1 MPHEGRTVIL
11 LDSGECAH
19 VDDLSAQV
27 ALFERIYN
35 FTPVMMHSIDA
46 SGRLVRV
53 SDFWLQKLGYERD
66 EVLGL
71 RSTDFLSAES
81 RQRALSV
88 YLPLF
93 YEQGYLR
100 NVEYQFVRKDG
111 QLLDVLLSAAAMRD
125 PDGSIA
131 QSLAVSSDVTDLR
144 RVEQSL
150 RESESRLLAILRSAH
165 DAIVGFD
172 NDGRI
177 VLFNAAAVLLFG
189 RSAEEAIGLRLAEL
203 VEGPAPLPCP
213 VGEGVRLDLVLI
225 ARDGRR
231 VPVDASFS
239 SSWSCGQALT
249 TAVLRDCSAR
259 RELEENLRNAKEAAE
274 SSAAAKSRFLAMMS
288 HEIRT
293 PMNAILGMAHLLLD
307 SDLSPNQ
314 ARYAK
319 TLRASSEALLA
330 LLNDAL
336 DFSKLEAGRL
346 ELESICFETRTCVEE
361 VIELFSQQASS
372 KGITLDAKVSHHVPR
387 MARGDAMRLRQ
398 ILVNLVGNA
407 VKFTHQGGITLF
419 VDAVESLTVDGAP
432 PHHDN
437 AWGNPMELRVSV
449 LDSGIG
455 VPPESESR
463 LFQLFSQVDAS
474 TTRQYGGTG
483 LGLAISQR
491 LVELMG
497 GSIHFKRPVEGGSR
511 FDFSVHLMACHETAP
526 CGTPNRPLNPELG
539 VRLPLR
545 ILLAED
551 NPVNQQLTQL
561 LTQKMG
567 YVIDVV
573 NNGAEALA
581 AVRSQAYDLVLMDVQ
596 MPCMDGL
603 EAARHMRADAN
614 ISRRLVLVALTAST
628 SPTDRIACLTA
639 GMNDYLSKPLR
650 PESLQE
656 RLEYWAEE
664 LLADVGER

>member
-1 MPHEGRTVIL
+1 MPNEGCAVIL

-53 SDFWLQKLGYERD
+53 SDFWLQKLGYERE

-111 QLLDVLLSAAAMRD
+111 QLLDVLLSATAIRD
-125 PDGSIA
+125 PDGAIA

-150 RESESRLLAILRSAH
+150 RESESRLLSILRSAH

-172 NDGRI
+172 NEGRI

-189 RSAEEAIGLRLAEL
+189 RSAEEAIGIRLAEL
-203 VEGPAPLPCP
+203 IEGTEPLPCP
-213 VGEGVRLDLVLI
+213 VGEGVRLDLVLV
-225 ARDGRR
+225 ASDGRR

-259 RELEENLRNAKEAAE
+259 RELEESLRSAKEAAE

-346 ELESICFETRTCVEE
+346 ELESICFETRVCVEE
-361 VIELFSQQASS
+361 VVELFSQQAAS
-372 KGITLDAKVSHHVPR
+372 KGLTLDVQVAPHVPR

-419 VDAVESLTVDGAP
+419 VDAVERLTSEAISPNDP
-432 PHHDN
+432 
-437 AWGNPMELRVSV
+437 WGNPVELRISV
-449 LDSGIG
+449 VDSGIG

-463 LFQLFSQVDAS
+463 LFKLFSQVDAS

-497 GSIHFKRPVEGGSR
+497 GTIRFKRPIEGGSR
-511 FDFSVHLMACHETAP
+511 FDFSVRLTACHETAP
-526 CGTPNRPLNPELG
+526 CASPSRPLNPELG

-573 NNGAEALA
+573 SNGAEALA
-581 AVRSQAYDLVLMDVQ
+581 AVRSQRYDLVLMDVQ

-664 LLADVGER
+664 LLADAGER